1 MATIKVKLNT
11 YRPNQSG
18 KYSLVIQLI
27 HRRERCLLPTGIKI
41 EPEFFDAKRWRIRYL
56 KDTRYSRSETRRMN
70 LLLQEELQIVTDRIS
85 QHQTDYTVHEI
96 ATWHKRRKDLD
107 NVFSYLE
114 LMIEEKERLQ
124 RYGTARAY
132 RATFSSLKRFCGGER
147 LSFSEMDYRCL
158 RNYESFLQSQGNTAN
173 TVAYYMRNLQTAYNR
188 AQDDHVF
195 PWPKYGSPFRK
206 IRVTPC
212 VTIKRA
218 LTAEQLKHVASLN
231 LNRNKP
237 LEFTRDMFMAS
248 FYLRGIPFVD
258 LIYLTHKNIIGN
270 VICYHRRKTS
280 SRVMVE
286 IIPQLQE
293 LIDRYAT
300 EGGFLFPFVRNWT
313 QDAQLPYNEYRN
325 ALHYY
330 NYNLKEIGK
339 LAGLDIPLTGY
350 VARHSWATCA
360 KNKGISTAVI
370 SEGLGHAS
378 EKITQVYLKSFD
390 NDVLNE
396 ANMLVAKL

>member
-1 MATIKVKLNT
+1 MRV
-11 YRPNQSG
+11 
-18 KYSLVIQLI
+18 
-27 HRRERCLLPTGIKI
+27 
-41 EPEFFDAKRWRIRYL
+41 
-56 KDTRYSRSETRRMN
+56 
-70 LLLQEELQIVTDRIS
+70 
-85 QHQTDYTVHEI
+85 
-96 ATWHKRRKDLD
+96 
-107 NVFSYLE
+107 
-114 LMIEEKERLQ
+114 
-124 RYGTARAY
+124 
-132 RATFSSLKRFCGGER
+132 
-147 LSFSEMDYRCL
+147 
-158 RNYESFLQSQGNTAN
+158 FLQSQGNTAN

>member
-1 MATIKVKLNT
+1 MANVWLYFCMFNNHHASMATIKVKLNT

-41 EPEFFDAKRWRIRYL
+41 EPEFFDAKRCRIRYL

-158 RNYESFLQSQGNTAN
+158 RNYEL
-173 TVAYYMRNLQTAYNR
+173 Y
-188 AQDDHVF
+188 
-195 PWPKYGSPFRK
+195 
-206 IRVTPC
+206 
-212 VTIKRA
+212 
-218 LTAEQLKHVASLN
+218 
-231 LNRNKP
+231 
-237 LEFTRDMFMAS
+237 
-248 FYLRGIPFVD
+248 
-258 LIYLTHKNIIGN
+258 
-270 VICYHRRKTS
+270 
-280 SRVMVE
+280 
-286 IIPQLQE
+286 
-293 LIDRYAT
+293 
-300 EGGFLFPFVRNWT
+300 
-313 QDAQLPYNEYRN
+313 
-325 ALHYY
+325 
-330 NYNLKEIGK
+330 
-339 LAGLDIPLTGY
+339 
-350 VARHSWATCA
+350 
-360 KNKGISTAVI
+360 
-370 SEGLGHAS
+370 
-378 EKITQVYLKSFD
+378 
-390 NDVLNE
+390 
-396 ANMLVAKL
+396 